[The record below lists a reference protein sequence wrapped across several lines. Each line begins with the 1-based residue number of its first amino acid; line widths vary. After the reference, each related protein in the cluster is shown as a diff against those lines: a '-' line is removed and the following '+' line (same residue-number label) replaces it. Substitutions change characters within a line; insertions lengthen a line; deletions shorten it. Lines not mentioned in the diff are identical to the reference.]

1 MIGNCP
7 GVDAVARA
15 LVVAKAWN
23 SDEPRGLCSASC
35 QQTKPVPTGR
45 FCAPHWEPTFRP
57 SESVRFFCGARILA
71 CRVAIRGD
79 IEFLRGAR
87 SQRAASRLFSTPGAG
102 STTNDQTNPISPNPF
117 GINAIQWSRHG
128 KTNEQQTSPR
138 ICLWHAGSMRELFL
152 PRIRGES
159 SGEAGPTSACSFPSS
174 ESHDRRG
181 HRRSRNVL
189 HRRGRLQSHFP
200 ADGRGRPD

>member
-1 MIGNCP
+1 MNP
-7 GVDAVARA
+7 VAFA
-15 LVVAKAWN
+15 P
-23 SDEPRGLCSASC
+23 PRVNKQSQS
-35 QQTKPVPTGR
+35 PTGR

-159 SGEAGPTSACSFPSS
+159 SGGSRPYLCLLFPKLREPRSTRSPAFAERSS
-174 ESHDRRG
+174 PKRAFTKSL
-181 HRRSRNVL
+181 S
-189 HRRGRLQSHFP
+189 RGRTWTSRLT
-200 ADGRGRPD
+200 DGTSIPF